1 MKQPAIPPLHILY
14 EDEWIVVVD
23 KPAGQLVHPA
33 NEPQEGDQVT
43 MKILR
48 DQIGQHVYTIHRLDR
63 PTTGVLLFAKDQAIA
78 KPLHQALERHEF
90 TKTYYAVCHGL
101 PPTDR
106 WESRQPLQKHEQAPL
121 KDAHTSFHKLH
132 STEHPALD
140 NLDTSTLSLI
150 EATPHTGRYHQI
162 RRHLQLTGIPI
173 TGDYRYS
180 GIEQSDLL
188 GKLLKTEARMLLQAK
203 SLKIT
208 HPVNQEPLKIT
219 APLDPFIRKCFP
231 QFTDYPLSVSNH

>member
-1 MKQPAIPPLHILY
+1 MAEPLSILY

-33 NEPQEGDQVT
+33 NEPQEGDEVT

-63 PTTGVLLFAKDQAIA
+63 PTTGVLLFAKDKAVA

-90 TKTYYAVCHGL
+90 TKTYYAVCHGT
-101 PPTDR
+101 PPADT
-106 WESRQPLQKHEQAPL
+106 WESRIALQKSEDAPF
-121 KDAHTSFHKLH
+121 KEAHTSFRVLQ
-132 STEHPALD
+132 SIEHHALAD
-140 NLDTSTLSLI
+140 EPQLETATLSLI

-162 RRHLQLTGIPI
+162 RRHLQLAGIPI

-180 GIEQSDLL
+180 GVERSDLL
-188 GKLLKTEARMLLQAK
+188 GELLSTQTRMLLQAK
-203 SLKIT
+203 ELKIT
-208 HPVNQEPLKIT
+208 HPLSHEPLHII
-219 APLDPFIRKCFP
+219 APLDPYIEKCFP
-231 QFTDYPLSVSNH
+231 TFSHAL